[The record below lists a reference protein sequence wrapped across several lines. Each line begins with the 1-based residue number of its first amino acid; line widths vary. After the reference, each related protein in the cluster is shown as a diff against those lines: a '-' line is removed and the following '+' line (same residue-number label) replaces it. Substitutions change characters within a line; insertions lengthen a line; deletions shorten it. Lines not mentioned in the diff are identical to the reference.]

1 MFLVVGCLYNGWS
14 FLLLTCV
21 GYIPGFFVF
30 AAARKQQGVGLKKS
44 EIVGMGVIAALGVA
58 SLVMV
63 GMGIISI

>member
-1 MFLVVGCLYNGWS
+1 M
-14 FLLLTCV
+14 
-21 GYIPGFFVF
+21 F